1 MTGTVTGSVAG
12 SVSVPVSAA
21 VPGSVTVTVAGSV
34 TGSVSVI
41 GSVPVPLIVTVSE
54 PGTAPQAGE
63 PRGAAGLARRV
74 EPPPG
79 APFPRLPALPPVHP
93 HWHGRAFP
101 ATTPP
106 WA

>member
-1 MTGTVTGSVAG
+1 MTGSV
-12 SVSVPVSAA
+12 
-21 VPGSVTVTVAGSV
+21 SVTVTVTVADSM
-34 TGSVSVI
+34 
-41 GSVPVPLIVTVSE
+41 PVPLIVTVAE
-54 PGTAPQAGE
+54 PGTASPAGE
-63 PRGAAGLARRV
+63 PRGLAGLARRV

-79 APFPRLPALPPVHP
+79 ATFPRLPALPPVHR